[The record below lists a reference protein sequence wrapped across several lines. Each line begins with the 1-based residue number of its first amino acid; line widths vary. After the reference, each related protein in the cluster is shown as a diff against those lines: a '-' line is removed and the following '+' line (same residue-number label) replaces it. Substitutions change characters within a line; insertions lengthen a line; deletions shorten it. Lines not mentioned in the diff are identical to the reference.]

1 MKFTL
6 FSFHHF
12 DIRRYPYDR
21 YDRRWWLIQPDPTWT
36 NLSTTS
42 TIEQSSDYAVPL
54 AIMQTAV
61 QAVSNTTFDS
71 GVGKAA
77 AAASSSNNTLI
88 VTGQYTAPMEF
99 MVFMHFADF
108 QNNPLALRQF
118 TVSVNEQ
125 ESFQL
130 RPSYLLTDTLH
141 NSVWYKAPDGVF
153 TMTLTATS
161 KSVLPPMLN
170 AFEVYTV
177 ISHDSPMTLPG
188 DCKHSLPHYI

>member
-1 MKFTL
+1 L
-6 FSFHHF
+6 PV
-12 DIRRYPYDR
+12 I
-21 YDRRWWLIQPDPTWT
+21 
-36 NLSTTS
+36 
-42 TIEQSSDYAVPL
+42 
-54 AIMQTAV
+54 QTAV
-61 QAVSNTTFDS
+61 EA
-71 GVGKAA
+71 GG
-77 AAASSSNNTLI
+77 NNTKLNI
-88 VTGQYTAPMEF
+88 TWQDSSTLREF
-99 MVFMHFADF
+99 MVFLHFADF

-141 NSVWYKAPDGVF
+141 NSVWYKVPDGVF